1 MRFQAFLLSAF
12 AAFSIAGCGSPNPA
26 GGVAPAMLSARSTD
40 AIFTP
45 LLYAAGPNTNEVDAY
60 PAFAKNPNPVN
71 RITAGVLA
79 PAGLAVDAT
88 GNVYVADNAGQGV
101 KGHVF
106 WTVTVYARGGSS
118 IIRTYKEGVKTPT
131 DVAVGADGTV
141 YVANLVSAVTV
152 YAPGSLHPSRT
163 LEAPSGDSPVAVAAD
178 AKGNVFVSYVNQ
190 TSGAIYDY
198 APGRTQGRNLGISF
212 SGNPHGLALDR
223 SGDLIVAVSNAPN
236 PGSSVEVFAPGSIKP
251 KLTLS
256 GPFQPFMIALD
267 RKEGRLFVADYGSGN
282 DDGGVYVYSY
292 PAGTLLYKDTAGAA
306 AGAYGVA
313 IDPRDP

>member
-1 MRFQAFLLSAF
+1 MRFRARVLTAV
-12 AAFSIAGCGSPNPA
+12 AAAALAGCGSSSLA
-26 GGVAPAMLSARSTD
+26 GGVSPAILSSERTAPS
-40 AIFTP
+40 FTP

-60 PAFAKNPNPVN
+60 PAFVQNPNPVN

-79 PAGLAVDAT
+79 PTGMAIDAAGNL
-88 GNVYVADNAGQGV
+88 YVADNAGQGV

-118 IIRTYKEGVKTPT
+118 VIRTYKDGVQTPT
-131 DVAVGADGTV
+131 DVAVAPDGTV

-163 LEAPSGDSPVAVAAD
+163 LQAPAGDSPVAVAAD
-178 AKGNVFVSYVNQ
+178 ANGNAYVSYVNQ
-190 TSGAIYDY
+190 TSGAVYEY
-198 APGRTQGRNLGISF
+198 APGATRGKNLGIPF

-223 SGDLIVAVSNAPN
+223 NGDLIVAVSNAPN
-236 PGSSVEVFAPGSIKP
+236 PGSSVEVFAPGSTKP
-251 KLTLS
+251 KLTLT
-256 GPFQPFMIALD
+256 GPFQPFMVALS

-282 DDGGVYVYSY
+282 NDGGVYVYSY
-292 PAGTLLYKDTAGAA
+292 PAGTLLYKDTSGAA

-313 IDPRDP
+313 IDPRDR